1 MSYLGS
7 AAQTPAQR
15 PDHLPLE
22 EAGKTFIAH
31 ANNRIMPNMQ
41 AFDSQHYVLVIQTPS
56 QVQAYKDCVSAGDAV
71 FYLDDTHQTSG
82 YDLKLVRG
90 I

>member
-1 MSYLGS
+1 
-7 AAQTPAQR
+7 
-15 PDHLPLE
+15 
-22 EAGKTFIAH
+22 
-31 ANNRIMPNMQ
+31 MPNMQ